1 MTSINSNVKAVITT
15 YPEAIRSKVLFLR
28 ELIYAVA
35 AETENITGFEETLKW
50 NEPSYKA
57 KSASTIRIAW
67 KKSDP
72 NQYGMYFHCKTTL
85 VDTFKELYGDVFK
98 FEGNRAIIF
107 NTDDVVPLDELKYCI
122 KLSLTYHKRKHLPM
136 LGA

>member
-35 AETENITGFEETLKW
+35 AETENITEFEETLKW

-57 KSASTIRIAW
+57 KSASTIRIA
-67 KKSDP
+67 
-72 NQYGMYFHCKTTL
+72 
-85 VDTFKELYGDVFK
+85 
-98 FEGNRAIIF
+98 
-107 NTDDVVPLDELKYCI
+107 
-122 KLSLTYHKRKHLPM
+122 
-136 LGA
+136 